1 MGNQREKRTLK
12 IGAIETQPRSD
23 SQALRK
29 SLLRKRRDSDGRPG
43 RQARQGIIPNCL
55 RSRAL
60 VVFRSAGSWR
70 NFFRERGGML
80 GCTVRP
86 HADSPSNRSAKAA
99 RLIQEA

>member
-1 MGNQREKRTLK
+1 MVGRVGKRGKVLFL
-12 IGAIETQPRSD
+12 IVLDHERWLYSVV
-23 SQALRK
+23 
-29 SLLRKRRDSDGRPG
+29 PG
-43 RQARQGIIPNCL
+43 
-55 RSRAL
+55 
-60 VVFRSAGSWR
+60 FWR